1 MFEPNLL
8 SIKVL
13 HVKHFR
19 LVCLCLKKS
28 FQAVWQIMVCSQDYL
43 TLHFTCLLTGLYQST
58 SNDTDTLY
66 SYNTVLT
73 YGVTSQHCHVKEKT
87 GNCKNDFF

>member
-8 SIKVL
+8 SMKVL

-43 TLHFTCLLTGLYQST
+43 TLHFTCLLTGLYQRT
-58 SNDTDTLY
+58 CFKYLIY
-66 SYNTVLT
+66 SRCKVQVMILT
-73 YGVTSQHCHVKEKT
+73 PYTHTTQY
-87 GNCKNDFF
+87 